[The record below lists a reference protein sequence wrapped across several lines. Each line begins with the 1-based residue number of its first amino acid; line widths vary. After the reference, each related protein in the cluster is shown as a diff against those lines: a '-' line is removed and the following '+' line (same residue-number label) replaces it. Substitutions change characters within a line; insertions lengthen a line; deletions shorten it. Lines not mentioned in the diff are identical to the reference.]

1 MIESLL
7 ALLAGR
13 GDEADFHDRYAQGL
27 AAVVRAELA
36 LVVDC
41 TEGRPAAVLGSFGD
55 GPAVQ
60 ALFEALPPSLLS
72 GARQQGYAHDAW
84 RRSDGMGLVLLAVGL
99 LDEVPSVVVMA
110 LPERERAHLKE
121 ALIRAMLVK
130 DVRDRKSTRLN
141 SSHQCGM

>member
-36 LVVDC
+36 LVVEC
-41 TEGRPAAVLGSFGD
+41 TEGQPVAVLGSFGD
-55 GPAVQ
+55 KPAAQ
-60 ALFEALPPSLLS
+60 ALFEALPPTLLS

-84 RRSDGMGLVLLAVGL
+84 RRSDGRSMVLTAVCP
-99 LDEVPSVVVMA
+99 LD
-110 LPERERAHLKE
+110 
-121 ALIRAMLVK
+121 
-130 DVRDRKSTRLN
+130 KS
-141 SSHQCGM
+141 HAADK